1 MALYAEQQRR
11 NSILGALNYDMAAQQ
26 AEDEAFETNEKQ
38 ATHEEFTRQSLKRKI
53 KTLEFFSLNELGVK
67 LRDADWL
74 EYVCFEAEVPD
85 LIQKQNHLLSGRDN
99 DIDSLLKNAFDFTD
113 VNDSVSINKMLEDSA
128 NAHVQKVVKL
138 QQKI

>member
-11 NSILGALNYDMAAQQ
+11 NSILGALSYDMAAQQ

-85 LIQKQNHLLSGRDN
+85 LIQK
-99 DIDSLLKNAFDFTD
+99 
-113 VNDSVSINKMLEDSA
+113 
-128 NAHVQKVVKL
+128 
-138 QQKI
+138 